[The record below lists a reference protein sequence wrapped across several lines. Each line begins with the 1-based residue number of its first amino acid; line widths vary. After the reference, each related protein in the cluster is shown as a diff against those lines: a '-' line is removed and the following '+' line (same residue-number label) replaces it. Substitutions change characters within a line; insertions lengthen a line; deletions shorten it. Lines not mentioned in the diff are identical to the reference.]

1 MNINEFLIVLYKT
14 SFTYFFLIIIFKI
27 MGKREVG
34 NVSTFDIV
42 VFFIISELFSLSL
55 NDVESSIWK
64 SIIPITIIVLLDVA
78 TAFIS
83 MKSKKIRE
91 FMEGNPT
98 YLIFNGKLIQEN
110 LRKEK
115 FSISDLMKE
124 LRINGIQSPSEVQF
138 CLIESNGK
146 ISIVK
151 KDQVAVKALE
161 PYIEDGE
168 LNMNSLLRYKKT
180 EKDINEILK
189 QKGYSSI
196 QEIFFMQEEL
206 DDFLIIKKEDVFQKE

>member
-64 SIIPITIIVLLDVA
+64 SIIPIIIIVLLDVA
-78 TAFIS
+78 TAFIT

-168 LNMNSLLRYKKT
+168 LNMNSLLRYQKT
-180 EKDINEILK
+180 EKDINLILK